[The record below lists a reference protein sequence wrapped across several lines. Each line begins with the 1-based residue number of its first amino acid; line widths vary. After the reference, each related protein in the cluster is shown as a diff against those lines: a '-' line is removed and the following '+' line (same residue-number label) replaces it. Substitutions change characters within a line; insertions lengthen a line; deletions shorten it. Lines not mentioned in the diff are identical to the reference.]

1 MSNDKTLDQFMN
13 DPIAYF
19 DQSITKMHMVPR
31 DELEGLQRQAMAIR
45 FRHHYETIEIL
56 RNLADRLEIKEL
68 REFND
73 VVPLFFAHTAF
84 KSYPASFLDKKRFD
98 LLTKWLDKM
107 TSHDLSKVDV
117 SGCDSIDE
125 WIDRLDEQTP
135 LEVCTS
141 SGTTGTISLL
151 PKDKHGGNYTMEIWK
166 LFLFQ
171 NFGEEPTAEQLD
183 PEVDIIWPNH
193 ASGKLGH
200 LRMANLIKRAF
211 TGGDES
217 RFHPLYSEALD
228 VDVMFLASKLRAAA
242 SKGELD
248 RVEIDPKLLARKGEL
263 EEMQANRPKEM
274 ADFFRRLTEELQGKR
289 VFMTAAYPIMYDL
302 AVAGLERGVKDVFA
316 KDSAILTGGGLKG
329 VALPDNFMDVIQE
342 FLGVDRIQE
351 GYGMSEIS
359 AFHWACDEGKYH
371 ICPWVI
377 PYLLDP
383 DTSEPLPRRGKVTGR
398 AAFYDFMNQ
407 SHWGGVISGDEVTID
422 WDTKCPCGLESLAV
436 EHDIVRYSE
445 KQGIEDDR
453 ISCSA
458 TQEVHDQTVDFLKEL
473 GA

>member
-1 MSNDKTLDQFMN
+1 MSAEKTLDQFMN

-19 DQSITKMHMVPR
+19 DQSITKMHSVPR
-31 DELEGLQRQAMAIR
+31 AELEELQRQAMGAR

-56 RNLADRLEIKEL
+56 RNLADRLEVKEL
-68 REFND
+68 NEFND

-84 KSYPASFLDKKRFD
+84 KSYPVSLLDSKRFD

-107 TSHDLSKVDV
+107 TSHDLSQVDTA
-117 SGCDSIDE
+117 GCDSIDA

-151 PKDKHGGNYTMEIWK
+151 PKDRHGGTYTMEIWK

-171 NFGEEPTAEQLD
+171 TFGKEPTEAELN

-200 LRMANLIKRAF
+200 LRMANLIKRTF

-217 RFHPLYSEALD
+217 RFHALYSDALD

-242 SKGELD
+242 SRGELD
-248 RVEIDPKLLARKGEL
+248 RLEIDPKLLARKDEL
-263 EEMQANRPKEM
+263 EQMAARRPQEM
-274 ADFFRRLTEELQGKR
+274 AAFFERLTTQLQGKR
-289 VFMTAAYPIMYDL
+289 VFMTGAYALMYDL
-302 AVAGLERGVKDVFA
+302 AKAGLERGVKNVFA
-316 KDSAILTGGGLKG
+316 RDSAILTGGGLKG
-329 VALPDNFMDVIQE
+329 VVLPDNYMDVIRE

-359 AFHWACDEGKYH
+359 AFHWACDEQRYH
-371 ICPWVI
+371 VCPWVI
-377 PYLLDP
+377 PFP
-383 DTSEPLPRRGKVTGR
+383 GSSST
-398 AAFYDFMNQ
+398 
-407 SHWGGVISGDEVTID
+407 
-422 WDTKCPCGLESLAV
+422 
-436 EHDIVRYSE
+436 
-445 KQGIEDDR
+445 
-453 ISCSA
+453 
-458 TQEVHDQTVDFLKEL
+458 
-473 GA
+473 